1 MTGPTTRLGPC
12 PVCGREMV
20 DGPSVD
26 RHHWV
31 PKSEGGRET
40 DYIHLVCHRMIHRVF
55 DARELA
61 GDFADPQAVRDHP
74 EIKRFTAWV
83 RKQLP
88 EYVDWP
94 KSPRS
99 RKRR

>member
-1 MTGPTTRLGPC
+1 MDGGSLGPC

-61 GDFADPQAVRDHP
+61 TTYADPAAVGDHP
-74 EIKRFTAWV
+74 EIARFVAWV
-83 RKQLP
+83 RKQPP

-94 KSPRS
+94 KGPRG